1 MLSFASQSDRVAR
14 YAPLMLALVAAQSP
28 AADIPQLDCVVEPH
42 MVIDL
47 STQIDSIVDT
57 MHVERGDIVAKDQ
70 ILVTL
75 DSTVEQAAV
84 ESARARA
91 VADSGIRAG
100 EVSVAFA
107 ERREERVQTLYQ
119 ENAVSSDQAD
129 EAATD
134 TRLAQSQLERAEEA
148 SRLAQLEFHRAEE
161 ILRRHTIRSPIEG
174 VVVQRYL
181 SPGESV
187 RFQPMLRLA
196 QIDPLR
202 VEVIVPVS
210 VFGKIRVGQRAIVQ
224 PEAPMTGN
232 YQAEVA
238 IVDRVADAASGT
250 FRVALDLPNP
260 DYSLPSGLKCMVQFL
275 DEDAV
280 PVDTGESNSA
290 AIQASADGDTSPL

>member
-1 MLSFASQSDRVAR
+1 MSPANLADRAVR
-14 YAPLMLALVAAQSP
+14 YVPLALAFFAAQAS
-28 AADIPQLDCVVEPH
+28 AVAIPQLDCVVEPH

-47 STQIDSIVDT
+47 STQIDSIVET
-57 MHVERGDIVAKDQ
+57 IYVERGDVVEKDQ

-75 DSTVEQAAV
+75 DSGVERAAV

-91 VADSGIRAG
+91 DANSDIRAG
-100 EVSVAFA
+100 QVNVAFA
-107 ERREERVQTLYQ
+107 ERREERVQSLL
-119 ENAVSSDQAD
+119 EDDAVSTDQFD
-129 EAATD
+129 EVETE
-134 TRLAQSQLERAEEA
+134 TRLARLQLDQAEEATRIAHLELQRAEET
-148 SRLAQLEFHRAEE
+148 
-161 ILRRHTIRSPIEG
+161 LRRHTIRSPIDG

-210 VFGKIRVGQRAIVQ
+210 AFGKITVGQRAIIQ
-224 PEAPMTGN
+224 PEEPMVGN
-232 YQAEVA
+232 YQAEVT

-275 DEDAV
+275 DEDAA
-280 PVDTGESNSA
+280 PVATGESNSD
-290 AIQASADGDTSPL
+290 AIQASMDGNSTN

>member
-1 MLSFASQSDRVAR
+1 MSRATRC
-14 YAPLMLALVAAQSP
+14 APVVLAFLAAHSL

-47 STQIDSIVDT
+47 STQIDGIVDT
-57 MHVERGDIVAKDQ
+57 MRVERGDFVEADQ

-75 DSTVEQAAV
+75 DSGVEQAAV
-84 ESARARA
+84 AFARERA
-91 VADSGIRAG
+91 GATSEVRAG

-107 ERREERVQTLYQ
+107 ERREERVHTLFQ
-119 ENAVSSDQAD
+119 EDAISTDQFD
-129 EAATD
+129 EVET
-134 TRLAQSQLERAEEA
+134 EA
-148 SRLAQLEFHRAEE
+148 RLAQLQLDQAEESTRLAELELRRAEE
-161 ILRRHTIRSPIEG
+161 TLKRHTIRSPING

-187 RFQPMLRLA
+187 KFQPMLRLA

-210 VFGKIRVGQRAIVQ
+210 AFGMIEVGQIAIVQ
-224 PEAPMTGN
+224 PEEPVVGN
-232 YQAEVA
+232 YQAEIV

-275 DEDAV
+275 GDDPLPLNAETPDS
-280 PVDTGESNSA
+280 E
-290 AIQASADGDTSPL
+290 AIQAAADSETSQL

>member
-1 MLSFASQSDRVAR
+1 MSPANLADRAVG
-14 YAPLMLALVAAQSP
+14 YVPLALAFFAAQAS
-28 AADIPQLDCVVEPH
+28 AVDIPQLDCVVEPH

-47 STQIDSIVDT
+47 STQIDSIVET
-57 MHVERGDIVAKDQ
+57 IYVERGDIVEKDQ

-75 DSTVEQAAV
+75 DSGVERAAV

-91 VADSGIRAG
+91 DANSDIRAG
-100 EVSVAFA
+100 QVNVAFA
-107 ERREERVQTLYQ
+107 ERREERVQSLL
-119 ENAVSSDQAD
+119 EDDAVSTDQFD
-129 EAATD
+129 EVETE
-134 TRLAQSQLERAEEA
+134 TRLARLQLDQAEEA
-148 SRLAQLEFHRAEE
+148 TRLARLELHRAEE
-161 ILRRHTIRSPIEG
+161 TLKRHTIRSPIDG

-210 VFGKIRVGQRAIVQ
+210 AFGKISVGQRAIVQ
-224 PEAPMTGN
+224 PEEPMVGN
-232 YQAEVA
+232 YEAKVT
-238 IVDRVADAASGT
+238 IVDLVADAASGT

-275 DEDAV
+275 DDVATPLQSDA
-280 PVDTGESNSA
+280 PNSA
-290 AIQASADGDTSPL
+290 ATQASADRGSSQL

>member
-1 MLSFASQSDRVAR
+1 MSFAGQASRVAR
-14 YAPLMLALVAAQSP
+14 YAPLVLALLAAQSP

-42 MVIDL
+42 MVVDL

-70 ILVTL
+70 ILVSL
-75 DSTVEQAAV
+75 DSAVERAAV

-91 VADSGIRAG
+91 VADAGVRAG

-107 ERREERVQTLYQ
+107 ERREERVQTLFQ
-119 ENAVSSDQAD
+119 ENAVSSDQFD
-129 EAATD
+129 ETETE
-134 TRLAQSQLERAEEA
+134 TRLAQLQLDQAEEA
-148 SRLAQLEFHRAEE
+148 HRLAQLELHRAEE
-161 ILRRHTIRSPIEG
+161 TLRRHTIRSPIDG

-196 QIDPLR
+196 KIDPLR

-210 VFGKIRVGQRAIVQ
+210 AFGMIRVGQRAIVQ

-280 PVDTGESNSA
+280 PVAADESNSN
-290 AIQASADGDTSPL
+290 AIRASMDGNHTPL

>member
-1 MLSFASQSDRVAR
+1 MSFAGQASRVAR
-14 YAPLMLALVAAQSP
+14 YAPLVLALLAAQSP

-42 MVIDL
+42 MVVDL

-57 MHVERGDIVAKDQ
+57 MHVERGDIVAMDQ
-70 ILVTL
+70 ILVSL
-75 DSTVEQAAV
+75 ESAVEQAAV

-91 VADSGIRAG
+91 AADAGIRAG

-134 TRLAQSQLERAEEA
+134 TRLAQSQLDRAEEA
-148 SRLAQLEFHRAEE
+148 SRLAQLELHRAEE
-161 ILRRHTIRSPIEG
+161 ILRRHTIRSPIDG

-196 QIDPLR
+196 RIDPLR

-210 VFGKIRVGQRAIVQ
+210 AFGMIRVGQRAIVQ

-280 PVDTGESNSA
+280 PVAADESNSN
-290 AIQASADGDTSPL
+290 AIRASMDGNHTPL

>member
-1 MLSFASQSDRVAR
+1 MSSGRSTNRAAR
-14 YAPLMLALVAAQSP
+14 QSP
-28 AADIPQLDCVVEPH
+28 LVLAFFAGQSLAADIPQLDCVVEPH

-47 STQIDSIVDT
+47 STQIDGIVDT
-57 MHVERGDIVAKDQ
+57 MRVERGDFVEADQ

-75 DSTVEQAAV
+75 DSGVEQAAV
-84 ESARARA
+84 AFARERA
-91 VADSGIRAG
+91 GATSEVRAG

-107 ERREERVQTLYQ
+107 ERREERVHTLFQ
-119 ENAVSSDQAD
+119 EDAISTDQFD
-129 EAATD
+129 EVET
-134 TRLAQSQLERAEEA
+134 EA
-148 SRLAQLEFHRAEE
+148 RLAQLQLDQAEESTRLAELELRRAEE
-161 ILRRHTIRSPIEG
+161 TLKRHTIRSPING

-187 RFQPMLRLA
+187 KFQPMLRLA

-210 VFGKIRVGQRAIVQ
+210 AFGMIEVGQIAIVQ
-224 PEAPMTGN
+224 PEEPVVGN
-232 YQAEVA
+232 YQAEIV

-275 DEDAV
+275 GDDPLPLNAETPDS
-280 PVDTGESNSA
+280 E
-290 AIQASADGDTSPL
+290 AIQAAADSQTSQL

>member
-1 MLSFASQSDRVAR
+1 MNIGRRTNRATRCAPVVLAFFAAHSFAV
-14 YAPLMLALVAAQSP
+14 
-28 AADIPQLDCVVEPH
+28 DIPQLDCVVEPH

-47 STQIDSIVDT
+47 STQIDGIVDT
-57 MHVERGDIVAKDQ
+57 MRVERGDFVEADQ

-75 DSTVEQAAV
+75 DSGVEQAAV
-84 ESARARA
+84 DFARERA
-91 VADSGIRAG
+91 GATSEVRAG

-107 ERREERVQTLYQ
+107 QRREERVHTLFE
-119 ENAVSSDQAD
+119 ENAISTDQFD
-129 EAATD
+129 EVET
-134 TRLAQSQLERAEEA
+134 EA
-148 SRLAQLEFHRAEE
+148 RLAQLQLAQAEESTRLAELELRRAEE
-161 ILRRHTIRSPIEG
+161 TLDRHTIRSPING

-187 RFQPMLRLA
+187 KFQPMLRLA

-210 VFGKIRVGQRAIVQ
+210 AFGMIEVGQMAIVQ
-224 PEAPMTGN
+224 PEAPVVGN
-232 YQAEVA
+232 YQAEIV

-275 DEDAV
+275 GDDPLPLNAETPDS
-280 PVDTGESNSA
+280 ES
-290 AIQASADGDTSPL
+290 IQAAADSETSQL

>member
-1 MLSFASQSDRVAR
+1 MSFASQIRRVAR
-14 YAPLMLALVAAQSP
+14 YAPLVLALLAAQSP
-28 AADIPQLDCVVEPH
+28 AANIPQLDCVVEPH
-42 MVIDL
+42 MVVDL
-47 STQIDSIVDT
+47 STQIDSIVAT
-57 MHVERGDIVAKDQ
+57 MHVERGDFVVKNQ

-75 DSTVEQAAV
+75 DSGVEQAAV

-91 VADSGIRAG
+91 AADAGIRAG

-134 TRLAQSQLERAEEA
+134 TRLARSRLDQAEEA
-148 SRLAQLEFHRAEE
+148 SRLAQLEFYRAEE
-161 ILRRHTIRSPIEG
+161 ILRRHTIRSPIDG

-210 VFGKIRVGQRAIVQ
+210 VFGKIRVGQRAIIQ

-232 YQAEVA
+232 YPAEVA

-275 DEDAV
+275 DEDTV
-280 PVDTGESNSA
+280 PVATSESNSD
-290 AIQASADGDTSPL
+290 AIQASADGDSSQL

>member
-1 MLSFASQSDRVAR
+1 MSPANLADRAVR
-14 YAPLMLALVAAQSP
+14 YVPLALAFFAAQAS
-28 AADIPQLDCVVEPH
+28 AVDIPQLDCVVEPH

-47 STQIDSIVDT
+47 STQIDSIVET
-57 MHVERGDIVAKDQ
+57 IYVERGDVVEKDQ

-75 DSTVEQAAV
+75 DSGVERAAV

-91 VADSGIRAG
+91 DANSDIRAG
-100 EVSVAFA
+100 QVNVAFA
-107 ERREERVQTLYQ
+107 ERREERVQSLL
-119 ENAVSSDQAD
+119 EDDAVSTDQFD
-129 EAATD
+129 EVETE
-134 TRLAQSQLERAEEA
+134 TRLARLQLDQAEEATRIARLELQRAEET
-148 SRLAQLEFHRAEE
+148 
-161 ILRRHTIRSPIEG
+161 LRRHTIRSPIDG

-210 VFGKIRVGQRAIVQ
+210 AFGKITVGQRAIVQ
-224 PEAPMTGN
+224 PEEPMVGN
-232 YQAEVA
+232 YQAEVT

-275 DEDAV
+275 DDVATPLQSDA
-280 PVDTGESNSA
+280 PNSA
-290 AIQASADGDTSPL
+290 ATQASADRDSNQL

>member
-1 MLSFASQSDRVAR
+1 MSFASQNIRVAR
-14 YAPLMLALVAAQSP
+14 YAPLVLVFLAAQSP
-28 AADIPQLDCVVEPH
+28 AVDIPQLDCVVEPH
-42 MVIDL
+42 MVVDL
-47 STQIDSIVDT
+47 STQIDSIVAT
-57 MHVERGDIVAKDQ
+57 MHVERGDLVVKNQ

-75 DSTVEQAAV
+75 DSGVEQAAV

-91 VADSGIRAG
+91 AAGAGIRAG

-134 TRLAQSQLERAEEA
+134 TRLAQSQLDQAEEA

-161 ILRRHTIRSPIEG
+161 ILRRHTIRSPIDG

-210 VFGKIRVGQRAIVQ
+210 VFGKIRVGQRAIIQ
-224 PEAPMTGN
+224 PESPMVGN
-232 YQAEVA
+232 YPAEVA

-260 DYSLPSGLKCMVQFL
+260 DYRLPSGLKCMVQFL
-275 DEDAV
+275 DEFAV
-280 PVDTGESNSA
+280 PVASGESDLD
-290 AIQASADGDTSPL
+290 AIQASADGDSTPL

>member
-1 MLSFASQSDRVAR
+1 
-14 YAPLMLALVAAQSP
+14 
-28 AADIPQLDCVVEPH
+28 

-47 STQIDSIVDT
+47 STQIDGIVDT
-57 MHVERGDIVAKDQ
+57 MRVERGDFVEADQ

-75 DSTVEQAAV
+75 DSGVERAAV
-84 ESARARA
+84 DFARARA
-91 VADSGIRAG
+91 DATSEVRAG

-107 ERREERVQTLYQ
+107 QRREERVHTLF
-119 ENAVSSDQAD
+119 EEDAISTDQFD
-129 EAATD
+129 EVET
-134 TRLAQSQLERAEEA
+134 EA
-148 SRLAQLEFHRAEE
+148 RLAQLQLDQAEESTRLAELELRRAEE
-161 ILRRHTIRSPIEG
+161 TLKRHTIRSPING

-187 RFQPMLRLA
+187 KFQPMLRLA

-210 VFGKIRVGQRAIVQ
+210 AFGMIEVGQMAIVQ
-224 PEAPMTGN
+224 PEAPVVGN
-232 YQAEVA
+232 YQAEIV

-275 DEDAV
+275 GDDPLPLNAETPDS
-280 PVDTGESNSA
+280 ES
-290 AIQASADGDTSPL
+290 IQAAADSETSQL

>member
-1 MLSFASQSDRVAR
+1 MSFASQNIRVAR
-14 YAPLMLALVAAQSP
+14 YVPLVLVFLAAQSP

-42 MVIDL
+42 MVVDL
-47 STQIDSIVDT
+47 STQIDSIVAT
-57 MHVERGDIVAKDQ
+57 MHVERGDLVVKNQ

-75 DSTVEQAAV
+75 DSGVEQAAV

-91 VADSGIRAG
+91 AAGAGIRAG

-107 ERREERVQTLYQ
+107 ERREERVQTLYE

-134 TRLAQSQLERAEEA
+134 TRLAQSQLDQAEEA
-148 SRLAQLEFHRAEE
+148 ARLAQLEFHRAEE
-161 ILRRHTIRSPIEG
+161 ILRRHTIRSPIDG

-210 VFGKIRVGQRAIVQ
+210 VFGKIRVGQRALIQ
-224 PEAPMTGN
+224 PESPMEGN
-232 YQAEVA
+232 YPAEVA

-260 DYSLPSGLKCMVQFL
+260 DYRLPSGLKCMVQFL
-275 DEDAV
+275 DEYAV
-280 PVDTGESNSA
+280 PVASGESDLD
-290 AIQASADGDTSPL
+290 AIQASADGDSTPL

>member
-1 MLSFASQSDRVAR
+1 MSSGRLTNRATRQ
-14 YAPLMLALVAAQSP
+14 APLVLAFFAGQSI

-42 MVIDL
+42 IVIDL
-47 STQIDSIVDT
+47 STQIDGIVDT
-57 MHVERGDIVAKDQ
+57 MRVERGDLIEADQ

-75 DSTVEQAAV
+75 DSGVEQAAV
-84 ESARARA
+84 AFARERA
-91 VADSGIRAG
+91 GATSEVRAG

-107 ERREERVQTLYQ
+107 ERREERVQTLFD
-119 ENAVSSDQAD
+119 EDAISTDQFD
-129 EAATD
+129 EVET
-134 TRLAQSQLERAEEA
+134 EA
-148 SRLAQLEFHRAEE
+148 RLAQLQLDQAEESTRLAELELRRAEE
-161 ILRRHTIRSPIEG
+161 TLKRHTIRSPING

-187 RFQPMLRLA
+187 KFQPMLRLA

-210 VFGKIRVGQRAIVQ
+210 AFGMIEVGQMAIVQ
-224 PEAPMTGN
+224 PEEPMVGN
-232 YQAEVA
+232 YEAEIV

-275 DEDAV
+275 ADDPLPLNADS
-280 PVDTGESNSA
+280 PNSE
-290 AIQASADGDTSPL
+290 AIQAAADSDSSQL

>member
-1 MLSFASQSDRVAR
+1 MSFAGQASRVAR
-14 YAPLMLALVAAQSP
+14 YAPLVLALLAAQSP

-42 MVIDL
+42 MVVDL

-70 ILVTL
+70 ILVSL
-75 DSTVEQAAV
+75 DSAVERAAV

-91 VADSGIRAG
+91 VADAGVRAG

-107 ERREERVQTLYQ
+107 ERREERVQTLFQ
-119 ENAVSSDQAD
+119 ENAVSSDQFD
-129 EAATD
+129 ETETE
-134 TRLAQSQLERAEEA
+134 TRLAQLQLDQAEEA
-148 SRLAQLEFHRAEE
+148 HRLAQLELHRAEE
-161 ILRRHTIRSPIEG
+161 TLRRHTIRSPIDG

-210 VFGKIRVGQRAIVQ
+210 AFGKIRVGQRAIVQ

-280 PVDTGESNSA
+280 PVAADESNSN
-290 AIQASADGDTSPL
+290 AIRASMDGNHTPL

>member
-1 MLSFASQSDRVAR
+1 MSFAGQASRVAR
-14 YAPLMLALVAAQSP
+14 YAPLVLALLAAQSP

-42 MVIDL
+42 MVVDL

-70 ILVTL
+70 ILVSL
-75 DSTVEQAAV
+75 ESAVEQAAV

-91 VADSGIRAG
+91 AADAGIRAG

-134 TRLAQSQLERAEEA
+134 TRLAQSQLDRAEEA
-148 SRLAQLEFHRAEE
+148 SRLAQLELHRAEE
-161 ILRRHTIRSPIEG
+161 ILRRHTIRSPIDG

-196 QIDPLR
+196 KIDPLR

-210 VFGKIRVGQRAIVQ
+210 AFGMIRVGQRAIVQ

-280 PVDTGESNSA
+280 PVAADESNSN
-290 AIQASADGDTSPL
+290 AIRASMDGNHTPL

>member
-1 MLSFASQSDRVAR
+1 MSFASQNIRVAR
-14 YAPLMLALVAAQSP
+14 YAPLVLVFLAAQSP
-28 AADIPQLDCVVEPH
+28 AVDIPQLDCVVEPH
-42 MVIDL
+42 MVVDL
-47 STQIDSIVDT
+47 STQIDSIVAT
-57 MHVERGDIVAKDQ
+57 MHVERGDLVVKNQ

-75 DSTVEQAAV
+75 DSGVEQAAV

-91 VADSGIRAG
+91 AAGAGIRAG

-134 TRLAQSQLERAEEA
+134 TRLAQSQLDQAEEA

-161 ILRRHTIRSPIEG
+161 ILRRHTIRSPIDG

-202 VEVIVPVS
+202 VEVVS
-210 VFGKIRVGQRAIVQ
+210 VFGKIRVGQRAIIQ
-224 PEAPMTGN
+224 PESPMVGN
-232 YQAEVA
+232 YPAEVA

-260 DYSLPSGLKCMVQFL
+260 DYRLPSGLKCMVQFL
-275 DEDAV
+275 DEFAV
-280 PVDTGESNSA
+280 PVASGESDLD
-290 AIQASADGDTSPL
+290 AIQASADGDSTPL

>member
-1 MLSFASQSDRVAR
+1 MSFASQNIRVAR
-14 YAPLMLALVAAQSP
+14 YVPLVLVFLAAQSP

-42 MVIDL
+42 MVVDL
-47 STQIDSIVDT
+47 STQIDSIVAT
-57 MHVERGDIVAKDQ
+57 MHVERGDLVVKNQ

-75 DSTVEQAAV
+75 DSGVEQAAV

-91 VADSGIRAG
+91 AAGAGIRAG

-107 ERREERVQTLYQ
+107 ERREERVQTLYE

-134 TRLAQSQLERAEEA
+134 TRLAQSQLDQAEEA
-148 SRLAQLEFHRAEE
+148 ARLAQLEFHRAEE
-161 ILRRHTIRSPIEG
+161 ILRRHTIRSPIDG

-210 VFGKIRVGQRAIVQ
+210 VFGKIRVGQRALIQ
-224 PEAPMTGN
+224 PESPMVGN
-232 YQAEVA
+232 YPAEVA

-260 DYSLPSGLKCMVQFL
+260 DYRLPSGLKCMVQFL
-275 DEDAV
+275 DEYAV
-280 PVDTGESNSA
+280 PVASGESDLD
-290 AIQASADGDTSPL
+290 AIQASADGDSTPL

>member
-1 MLSFASQSDRVAR
+1 MSSGRLTNRATRQ
-14 YAPLMLALVAAQSP
+14 APLVLAFFAGQSI

-42 MVIDL
+42 IVIDL
-47 STQIDSIVDT
+47 STQIDGIVDT
-57 MHVERGDIVAKDQ
+57 MRVERGDLIEADQ

-75 DSTVEQAAV
+75 DSGVEQAAV
-84 ESARARA
+84 AFARERA
-91 VADSGIRAG
+91 GATSEVRAG

-107 ERREERVQTLYQ
+107 ERREERVQTLFD
-119 ENAVSSDQAD
+119 EDAISTDQFD
-129 EAATD
+129 EVET
-134 TRLAQSQLERAEEA
+134 EA
-148 SRLAQLEFHRAEE
+148 RLAQLQLDQAEESTRLAELELRRAEE
-161 ILRRHTIRSPIEG
+161 TLKRHTIRSPING

-187 RFQPMLRLA
+187 KFQPMLRLA

-210 VFGKIRVGQRAIVQ
+210 AFGMIEVGQMAIVQ
-224 PEAPMTGN
+224 PEEPVVGN
-232 YQAEVA
+232 YEAEIV

-275 DEDAV
+275 GDD
-280 PVDTGESNSA
+280 PMPLNSETPDSE
-290 AIQASADGDTSPL
+290 AIQAAADSETSQL

>member
-1 MLSFASQSDRVAR
+1 MSPANLADRAVG
-14 YAPLMLALVAAQSP
+14 YVPLALAFFAAQAS
-28 AADIPQLDCVVEPH
+28 AVAIPQLDCVVEPH
-42 MVIDL
+42 MVVDL
-47 STQIDSIVDT
+47 STQIDSIVET
-57 MHVERGDIVAKDQ
+57 MHVERGDIVEKDQ

-75 DSTVEQAAV
+75 DSGVERAAV

-91 VADSGIRAG
+91 DANADIRAG
-100 EVSVAFA
+100 QVNVAFA
-107 ERREERVQTLYQ
+107 ERREERVQSLL
-119 ENAVSSDQAD
+119 EDNAVSTDQFD
-129 EAATD
+129 EVETE
-134 TRLAQSQLERAEEA
+134 TRLARLQLDQAEEA
-148 SRLAQLEFHRAEE
+148 TRLARLELHRAEE
-161 ILRRHTIRSPIEG
+161 TLRRHTIRSPIDG

-210 VFGKIRVGQRAIVQ
+210 AFGKISVGQRAIVQ
-224 PEAPMTGN
+224 PEEPMVGN
-232 YQAEVA
+232 YQAKVT

-275 DEDAV
+275 DDDAT
-280 PVDTGESNSA
+280 PLQSDAPNSA
-290 AIQASADGDTSPL
+290 ATQASADRDSSQL

>member
-1 MLSFASQSDRVAR
+1 MSFASKTSRVAR
-14 YAPLMLALVAAQSP
+14 YAPLVLALVAAQSP
-28 AADIPQLDCVVEPH
+28 AANIPQLDCVVEPH
-42 MVIDL
+42 MVVDL

-75 DSTVEQAAV
+75 DSGVEQAAV

-91 VADSGIRAG
+91 AAGAGIRAG

-107 ERREERVQTLYQ
+107 ERREERVQTLFQ

-129 EAATD
+129 EASTD
-134 TRLAQSQLERAEEA
+134 TRLAQSQLDQAEEA

-161 ILRRHTIRSPIEG
+161 ILRRHTIRSPIDG

-210 VFGKIRVGQRAIVQ
+210 VFGKIRVGQRAIIQ

-232 YQAEVA
+232 YPAEVA

-275 DEDAV
+275 DEVAV
-280 PVDTGESNSA
+280 PVDTDESNSD
-290 AIQASADGDTSPL
+290 AIRASADGDSTQF

>member
-1 MLSFASQSDRVAR
+1 MSPANLADRAVG
-14 YAPLMLALVAAQSP
+14 YVPLALAFFAAQAS
-28 AADIPQLDCVVEPH
+28 AVDIPQLDCVVEPH

-47 STQIDSIVDT
+47 STQIDSIVET
-57 MHVERGDIVAKDQ
+57 IYVERGDIVEKDQ

-75 DSTVEQAAV
+75 DSGVERAAV

-91 VADSGIRAG
+91 DANSDIRAG
-100 EVSVAFA
+100 QVNVAFA
-107 ERREERVQTLYQ
+107 ERREERVQSLL
-119 ENAVSSDQAD
+119 EDNAVSTDQFD
-129 EAATD
+129 EVETE
-134 TRLAQSQLERAEEA
+134 TRLARLQLDQAEEA
-148 SRLAQLEFHRAEE
+148 TRLARLELHRAEE
-161 ILRRHTIRSPIEG
+161 TLRRHTIRSPIDG

-210 VFGKIRVGQRAIVQ
+210 AFGKISVGQRAIVQ
-224 PEAPMTGN
+224 PEEPMVGN
-232 YQAEVA
+232 YEAKVT
-238 IVDRVADAASGT
+238 IVDLVADAASGT

-275 DEDAV
+275 DDDAT
-280 PVDTGESNSA
+280 PLQSDAPNSA
-290 AIQASADGDTSPL
+290 ATQASADRDSSQL

>member
-1 MLSFASQSDRVAR
+1 MMSFASQNIRVAR
-14 YAPLMLALVAAQSP
+14 YAPLVLVFLAAQSP
-28 AADIPQLDCVVEPH
+28 AVDIPQLDCVVEPH
-42 MVIDL
+42 MVVDL
-47 STQIDSIVDT
+47 STQIDSIVAT
-57 MHVERGDIVAKDQ
+57 MHVERGDLVVKNQ

-75 DSTVEQAAV
+75 DSGVEQAAV

-91 VADSGIRAG
+91 AAGAGIRAG

-107 ERREERVQTLYQ
+107 ERREERVQTLYE

-134 TRLAQSQLERAEEA
+134 TRLAQSQLDQAEEA
-148 SRLAQLEFHRAEE
+148 ARLAQLEFHRAEE
-161 ILRRHTIRSPIEG
+161 ILRRHTIRSPIDG

-210 VFGKIRVGQRAIVQ
+210 VFGKIRVGQRALIQ
-224 PEAPMTGN
+224 PESPMVGN
-232 YQAEVA
+232 YPAEVA

-260 DYSLPSGLKCMVQFL
+260 DYRLPSGLKCMVQFL
-275 DEDAV
+275 DEYAV
-280 PVDTGESNSA
+280 PVASGESDLD
-290 AIQASADGDTSPL
+290 AIQASADGDSTPL